1 MLLRSSYIS
10 NKKDSVIR
18 KFSLFFLSIFHFNQI
33 LIKLSMNANI
43 MKVIK
48 GHIIQ
53 KERVIDSKKEGYKK

>member
-1 MLLRSSYIS
+1 
-10 NKKDSVIR
+10 
-18 KFSLFFLSIFHFNQI
+18 
-33 LIKLSMNANI
+33 MNANI